1 MFRYRPKACN
11 GVYLIHEIRGK
22 VIFLKKLLSVVLVFC
37 MLLSVTAFS
46 VNAAYSDD
54 FSDAGKK
61 AYNKLMLL
69 DADNDGTINTEDA
82 AMYLK
87 AAAGIIDDKDGSYD
101 YDGDGVV
108 SVADAQAVLTVVA
121 GIETPLNQSEALMLF
136 NDSLNEV
143 KSTRPGFERTVT
155 MQCPSIKVTT
165 IDAPIPEMNVTNMEF
180 NKYVD
185 HLVKTMNTF
194 PYNLALNAEMQAEL
208 KAMQAEAKEVY
219 MPQVETRSIAKTSN
233 SHYSYFP
240 VTNLGWSSKLT
251 TSDVKSISCA
261 LSGSV
266 AVVTIE
272 MGNYIYIGD
281 EYPTGTK
288 GFAARQ
294 ALPYGKV
301 FNIPSFDES
310 DGSTI
315 NKVSFKNGK
324 VVCHIDITTGSP
336 IYAEYT
342 YSYDV
347 DVTAAPQ
354 ANSTLVM
361 KTATTT
367 NVSEVYNINKVVS

>member
-1 MFRYRPKACN
+1 M
-11 GVYLIHEIRGK
+11 
-22 VIFLKKLLSVVLVFC
+22 KKLLSVILVLC

-46 VNAAYSDD
+46 ANAAYSDK
-54 FSDAGKK
+54 FTDAGKK
-61 AYNKLMLL
+61 ACNKLMLL
-69 DADNDGTINTEDA
+69 DADKDGTINTEDA
-82 AMYLK
+82 VLYLK
-87 AAAGIIDDKDGSYD
+87 AAAGIIDDEAGSYD
-101 YDGDGVV
+101 YNGDGVV
-108 SVADAQAVLTVVA
+108 SVADARSVLAVVA
-121 GIETPLNQSEALMLF
+121 GVESSLTQSEALLLF
-136 NDSLNEV
+136 NDSLNAV
-143 KSTRPGFERTVT
+143 KSVRPGFDRTVT

-165 IDAPIPEMNVTNMEF
+165 MNAPIDEMNVTNMEF
-180 NKYVD
+180 NAYVD
-185 HLVKTMNTF
+185 HLVKTMNSF
-194 PYNLALNAEMQAEL
+194 PYNMMLNEETKAEL

-219 MPQVETRSIAKTSN
+219 EPQVETKSVAKTSN

-251 TSDVKSISCA
+251 TGDVKAVSCV
-261 LSGSV
+261 LNGSV
-266 AVVTIE
+266 AVITVE

-288 GFAARQ
+288 GFAERQ

-324 VVCHIDITTGSP
+324 VVCHIDIATGAP
-336 IYAEYT
+336 VYAEYS

-354 ANSTLVM
+354 EKSELVM
-361 KTATTT
+361 KTATST
-367 NVSEVYNINKVVS
+367 NISEVYNINKVV